1 MHSIERNPLTYFTR
15 MELIIMRII
24 KKTVLAVALLSGFSA
39 SVFAATEVR
48 SDAGQ
53 HVTGHITVSGASTVD
68 EVVAGLNKKAEQ
80 AGASAFK
87 VTAVGGKDKLWG
99 SAELLK

>member
-1 MHSIERNPLTYFTR
+1 
-15 MELIIMRII
+15 MRII

-48 SDAGQ
+48 NDAG
-53 HVTGHITVSGASTVD
+53 HEVTGHISVAGASTVD

-80 AGASAFK
+80 AGAASFK

-99 SAELLK
+99 NAELLK